1 MHKGASKD
9 AKHPFDECRGVFDW
23 YSIESMAYDMRGI
36 GMEVKE
42 NLIQFRETFKASID
56 RPAVV
61 ENVVAVR
68 DLVTKSNLPA
78 SDYVINPY
86 VGCPHGCRYCYAC
99 FMKRFTN
106 HKEEWGSFIDVKQCD
121 KPISKK
127 KLQGKSVFLSSVT
140 DCYNPLEEKYK
151 STRKI
156 LEQLI
161 FIDCELSI
169 STKSHLILR
178 DIDLLKQ
185 CKNLKV
191 SVSVNTLDERFKNDM
206 DHASSIGKRL
216 ETLETLHE
224 NGIYTVLFMSPIFP
238 GITDYREII
247 EKTHRYV
254 DEYWFENLN
263 LRGGYKQ
270 DILSYIKNVF
280 PQFTELYDDIY
291 INGNMNFWN
300 ALSAEIEEYCAIH
313 SVKHINYF
321 YHKELVEAKLNQ
333 R

>member
-1 MHKGASKD
+1 MNMVEK
-9 AKHPFDECRGVFDW
+9 
-23 YSIESMAYDMRGI
+23 
-36 GMEVKE
+36 EV
-42 NLIQFRETFKASID
+42 
-56 RPAVV
+56 VV
-61 ENVVAVR
+61 K

-106 HKEEWGSFIDVKQCD
+106 HSEAWGSFIDIKRCD

-140 DCYNPLEEKYK
+140 DCYNPFEEKYEN
-151 STRKI
+151 TRKI

-161 FIDCELSI
+161 SIDCELNI
-169 STKSHLILR
+169 STKSQLILR

-191 SVSVNTLDERFKNDM
+191 SVSVNTLDEQFKSDM
-206 DHASSIGKRL
+206 DRASSIGKRL
-216 ETLETLHE
+216 ETIETLHE

-238 GITDYREII
+238 GITDYKEII
-247 EKTHRYV
+247 VKTHRFV

-263 LRGGYKQ
+263 LRGSYKQ
-270 DILSYIKNVF
+270 DILSYIKNAY
-280 PQFTELYDDIY
+280 PQLVELYDEIY
-291 INGNMNFWN
+291 VKGNMGFWN
-300 ALSAEIEEYCAIH
+300 NLSIEIEEYCVEH
-313 SVKHINYF
+313 SIKHINYF
-321 YHKELVEAKLNQ
+321 YHKELVEAKLKPK
-333 R
+333 